1 MADKKK
7 PFIITNFRAVDMPKR
22 KMPTLKNQPPKES
35 AVVPKNEVEQTAQQG
50 SETLSAKPKASRK
63 GKK

>member
-7 PFIITNFRAVDMPKR
+7 PFIITNFRAVDMP
-22 KMPTLKNQPPKES
+22 TLKNQPPKES
-35 AVVPKNEVEQTAQQG
+35 AVAPKNEVEQTAQQG
-50 SETLSAKPKASRK
+50 LETLSAKPKASRK

>member
-7 PFIITNFRAVDMPKR
+7 PFIMVNFRAQDMPK
-22 KMPTLKNQPPKES
+22 KDKPAK
-35 AVVPKNEVEQTAQQG
+35 VVVDEDAQQG
-50 SETLSAKPKASRK
+50 LETLSAKPKASRK